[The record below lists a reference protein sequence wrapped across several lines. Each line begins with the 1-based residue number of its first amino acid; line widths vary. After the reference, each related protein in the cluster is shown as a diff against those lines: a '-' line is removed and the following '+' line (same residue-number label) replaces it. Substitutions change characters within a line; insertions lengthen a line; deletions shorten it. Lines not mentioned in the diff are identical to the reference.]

1 MKYFAMIDRGEDYE
15 DFDLYVCDNDTP
27 IPTAKE
33 IVERFLMNEVCK
45 YFPVVE
51 LTQEEFLEIHNKML
65 KRVLDDEEA
74 EIYAPN
80 YEDIS
85 LWGYWASE
93 K

>member
-33 IVERFLMNEVCK
+33 IVARFSMNKACEH
-45 YFPVVE
+45 FPVVE
-51 LTQEEFLEIHNKML
+51 LTQEEFLKIHNKML
-65 KRVLDDEEA
+65 ERVLNDEEA

-80 YEDIS
+80 YGDLN
-85 LWGYWASE
+85 LWGYWAS
-93 K
+93 KK

>member
-15 DFDLYVCDNDTP
+15 DFDLYVCDDDTP

-45 YFPVVE
+45 HFPVVE
-51 LTQEEFLEIHNKML
+51 LTQEEFLETHNKML
-65 KRVLDDEEA
+65 KRVFDDEEA

-80 YEDIS
+80 YGDIS

-93 K
+93 E